1 MIQLRFKKMTNIAAK
16 LSASILCISLLYGCG
31 SSDSSTPVNVLFV
44 GNSYTFARI
53 APALQ
58 YNAANVKDMTAAFN
72 TTDPT
77 GGNSFPI
84 GSGIPPNPCLTV
96 DTGCFE
102 PHPWGGVPGIFKAMT
117 VQMGL
122 NYNVSMSAR
131 NAATLRG
138 HFLNTANT
146 NWDLRSNMAK
156 EKWDA
161 VVLQGQSDE
170 PLSPLK
176 AKNGNPVSFK
186 TYANLIE
193 QFIHKGTGTTT
204 TEADIFGG
212 LTNCTAAVTATV
224 PGPGLSSAN
233 CTTSRVIPANPNAN
247 PNAKVFLMQTW
258 ARPDMVE
265 AHKCTAADKNSLN
278 GAPIVDATCSSGA
291 NGSASTGLNTLYYT
305 AKPTTAEN
313 LKDMT
318 TDMSNVFYGLA
329 SANSNFA
336 GVIPVGNAFQSA
348 VNANTVKSTGFYKAD
363 GTYDESGNSINL
375 WWLDRTHASVYGSY
389 LTALVTF
396 GRITGINP
404 TALGSGEM
412 SAKDLGISVDNAVM
426 LQKVA
431 SQTLQAAGVELRY

>member
-1 MIQLRFKKMTNIAAK
+1 MKRISAK
-16 LSASILCISLLYGCG
+16 LSTIFLFLFLLTGCG
-31 SSDSSTPVNVLFV
+31 SSDTPAPVNILFV

-58 YNAANVKDMTAAFN
+58 YNAANIKDMTAAFN
-72 TTDPT
+72 ITDPA
-77 GGNSFPI
+77 GGNSFPV
-84 GSGIPPNPCLTV
+84 GSGIPPNPCVTAG
-96 DTGCFE
+96 TGCFE

-122 NYNVSMSAR
+122 DYNVSMSTR

-138 HFLNTANT
+138 HFLNTANSK
-146 NWDLRSNMAK
+146 WDLRANIAK

-176 AKNGNPVSFK
+176 SKNGNPVSFQ
-186 TYANLIE
+186 TYANLIA
-193 QFIHKGTGTTT
+193 QYVHKGAGTTT

-212 LTNCTAAVTATV
+212 LANCTAAETATI
-224 PGPGLSSAN
+224 PGPGLSSAS

-265 AHKCTAADKNSLN
+265 AHKCTVADKNSMN

-291 NGSASTGLNTLYYT
+291 NGSATTGLNNLYYT
-305 AKPTTAEN
+305 GKPTTAEN

-318 TDMSNVFYGLA
+318 TDMANVFYGLA
-329 SANSNFA
+329 SPSSNFA
-336 GVIPVGNAFQSA
+336 GVIPVGNAFQTA
-348 VNANTVKSTGFYKAD
+348 VNANSVKSTGFYKAD
-363 GTYDESGNSINL
+363 GTYDESGSQINL

-396 GRITGINP
+396 GRITGVNP

-412 SAKDLGISVDNAVM
+412 SAKDLGISADHAVM

-431 SQTLQAAGVELRY
+431 SQSLQSAGVELRY